1 VGPPLGAELLARV
14 GRIADAA
21 AAEVTSQPGVKP
33 CNAGLAVRAMH
44 PGALATEMYLGHC
57 SGDYR
62 ALWRAA
68 RPKARAAREGDSG
81 PAPPE
86 EGDVGQ
92 LQHRP
97 VGLDFLGW
105 RPFERENLRFLGLEK
120 LGFLGFARQ
129 NLAFSRGYT
138 GFLLENNFSHLYTTA
153 AALRR
158 ALTLSKC

>member
-1 VGPPLGAELLARV
+1 MLRPSSGARTRVSRRTKWNGRGASSLPALDPNLGASYSYWRV
-14 GRIADAA
+14 GQYTAFGG
-21 AAEVTSQPGVKP
+21 E
-33 CNAGLAVRAMH
+33 
-44 PGALATEMYLGHC
+44 HC

-105 RPFERENLRFLGLEK
+105 RPFERENLRFLRL
-120 LGFLGFARQ
+120 
-129 NLAFSRGYT
+129 
-138 GFLLENNFSHLYTTA
+138 
-153 AALRR
+153 
-158 ALTLSKC
+158 